1 MDRFKQLPAKIWA
14 FVRRIGFYI
23 KLGYIRTVALI
34 IRARRGEALELHPMV
49 GKWAG
54 IIFKV
59 IFGVAIF
66 VLALEIAFA
75 IGIYKAKN
83 NDSVTRFVAGIV
95 PYPAAI
101 VQGRIVTVSSYYKN
115 YQYIEKF
122 YSKTQQGDV
131 DLEAVKEK
139 VLAQLIDNEIL
150 RSQAKKYGAEVK
162 RSDIEDAYSE
172 VVIQNGGEEE
182 VKKVLSD
189 LYGLNVK
196 EFKELIAD
204 QILEQKLAEAVPV
217 QIRAR
222 HILIRVDKDAPAD
235 KVAEA
240 KARIDK
246 VLAEIRGGLDF
257 AEAAKKY
264 SEDTGSAQN
273 GGDLDFF
280 SRGQMDADFEKAAF
294 ATTVGQI
301 SDPIRTEFGWHII
314 KVEEKKGQVDKSFS
328 DWLDGLR
335 KESLIIKLLHV

>member
-1 MDRFKQLPAKIWA
+1 MTELKKIPTKVFALFKRL
-14 FVRRIGFYI
+14 GFYI
-23 KLGYIRTVALI
+23 RQAYIRTAALTV
-34 IRARRGEALELHPMV
+34 RARRGQALELHPTI
-49 GKWAG
+49 GRWAS
-54 IIFKV
+54 IFFKV
-59 IFGVAIF
+59 IFGLAIF
-66 VLALEIAFA
+66 IFALEIAFG
-75 IGIYKAKN
+75 IGIYKYKNQDKVAK
-83 NDSVTRFVAGIV
+83 FVAKIIPFPV
-95 PYPAAI
+95 AV
-101 VQGRIVTVSSYYKN
+101 VQGRVITVSDYFKH
-115 YQYIEKF
+115 YQYIEQF
-122 YSKTQQGDV
+122 YTKTEQSDI
-131 DLEAVKEK
+131 DIATVKNK
-139 VLAQLIDNEIL
+139 VLEQLIDNEIL

>member
-122 YSKTQQGDV
+122 YSKTQQSDV
-131 DLEAVKEK
+131 DFGTLKEK

-257 AEAAKKY
+257 AEAAKK
-264 SEDTGSAQN
+264 
-273 GGDLDFF
+273 
-280 SRGQMDADFEKAAF
+280 
-294 ATTVGQI
+294 
-301 SDPIRTEFGWHII
+301 
-314 KVEEKKGQVDKSFS
+314 
-328 DWLDGLR
+328 
-335 KESLIIKLLHV
+335 